1 MWCDADAKLQRAVM
15 VAMVEQWK
23 PFSREKGQSVE
34 TLVQRQRHDL
44 HTYADATQV
53 SVLHMADVPL
63 REALGGTRA
72 LLIVQC
78 ERERASTL
86 IFHLHQTF
94 GPGARAG
101 QLLVATA
108 SRRHALPLIVR
119 PAECVVGV
127 WAKYGF
133 RVPEAFVED
142 GGSNGE
148 CRLETPVEDWCD
160 LAMDLAVQLNSY
172 VVGQ

>member
-1 MWCDADAKLQRAVM
+1 M
-15 VAMVEQWK
+15 
-23 PFSREKGQSVE
+23 
-34 TLVQRQRHDL
+34 QRQRHDL
-44 HTYADATQV
+44 HAYADATQV

-142 GGSNGE
+142 GGSDGE
-148 CRLETPVEDWCD
+148 CRLETPVEDWRD